1 MLNQHEI
8 NLKQYQNK
16 SLSYLNSTAHSEGI
30 EFDKFIKEIEKY
42 SNAVVLDLGCGG
54 GHVAYNVANHADLV
68 FAYDL
73 SHEML
78 DTVSKAANDRKIKNI
93 FVQQGI
99 AEDMPFTDEQFDV
112 VISRYSAH
120 HWQHVPTA
128 MKEINRVLKPNGTVI
143 FVDIISSSFH
153 ILDTF

>member
-16 SLSYLNSTAHSEGI
+16 SLSYLNSTAHSEGV
-30 EFDKFIKEIEKY
+30 EFDKFIKEIDEY

-54 GHVAYNVANHADLV
+54 GHVAYNVARHADLV

-78 DTVSKAANDRKIKNI
+78 DTVSKAANARKIKNI
-93 FVQQGI
+93 FVQQGALLHKDLKVKTSHI
-99 AEDMPFTDEQFDV
+99 
-112 VISRYSAH
+112 YSNLSDNSGMWSA
-120 HWQHVPTA
+120 
-128 MKEINRVLKPNGTVI
+128 
-143 FVDIISSSFH
+143 
-153 ILDTF
+153 